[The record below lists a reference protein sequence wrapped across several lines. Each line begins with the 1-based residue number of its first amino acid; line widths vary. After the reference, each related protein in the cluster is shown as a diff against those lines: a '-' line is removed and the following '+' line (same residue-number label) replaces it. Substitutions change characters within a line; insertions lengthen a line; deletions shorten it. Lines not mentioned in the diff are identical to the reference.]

1 MNFQYLNIHQK
12 PNKQLL
18 ELLNSNVIG
27 TPGLSMLYQHLKV
40 EEKLYSIAT
49 PHFLTIERN
58 NEVVGTCC
66 FCERN
71 FNTITGFYVRYF
83 AFKND
88 FRISGKPNTK
98 SRLKSSGIR
107 SEVKALLNGDCLLN
121 QKQTQ
126 FFHYAYV
133 DPRNPRSANLCD
145 EFGFVPV
152 RKYTT
157 RIFSRFFPKPQYKLD
172 IRETSSSSEKIKTL
186 LGRFYSNYNHFTFEN
201 LNKNYYYIENT
212 EGEILAGAQVNPDA
226 WRIETLPGKFGKALL
241 AVFSHTPILSK
252 LLSNHFRF
260 LAVEGIFYAA
270 GCEPLFERLL
280 EHLLYQFKMHTAI
293 MVVDTQ
299 SSLYDLTHKMNL
311 GFLSATSPEVYG
323 NVIVHP
329 HQLPEYFMKHQQLKP
344 AYISVHDVS

>member
-1 MNFQYLNIHQK
+1 
-12 PNKQLL
+12 
-18 ELLNSNVIG
+18 
-27 TPGLSMLYQHLKV
+27 MLYQHLHA
-40 EEKLYSIAT
+40 EEKLYNIAT
-49 PHFLTIERN
+49 PYFLTIERN

-66 FCERN
+66 FCERSFQTN
-71 FNTITGFYVRYF
+71 TGFYVRYF

-107 SEVKALLNGDCLLN
+107 NEVKALLNGNLLLN
-121 QKQTQ
+121 QKERQ

-157 RIFSRFFPKPQYKLD
+157 RIFSRFFPKQQHQLNVKVA
-172 IRETSSSSEKIKTL
+172 TSDSEKVRTL
-186 LGRFYSNYNHFTFEN
+186 LSNFYSNYNHFTFEN

-212 EGEILAGAQVNPDA
+212 AGEIVVGVQVNPDA
-226 WRIETLPGKFGKALL
+226 WRIETLPGKFGKAILS
-241 AVFSHTPILSK
+241 VFSQTPFLSK
-252 LLSNHFRF
+252 LLNKHFRF
-260 LAVEGIFYAA
+260 LAVEGVFYES
-270 GCEPLFERLL
+270 GSEPLFEKLL
-280 EHLLYQFKMHTAI
+280 EHLLCQFKMHTAI

-299 SSLYDLTHKMNL
+299 SSLYKLTDKIDL
-311 GFLSATSPEVYG
+311 GFLATTSPEVYG
-323 NVIVHP
+323 NVIVHS
-329 HQLPEYFMKHQQLKP
+329 HQLAESFMEDQRLKP